1 MFEFENSTYSGM
13 LTILSCLF
21 GIAYPL
27 LLTSIER
34 IDSKYKSTLLIRR
47 FKTERV
53 FRCFQAVLVTNLFV
67 AVIAPFVLAVCND
80 LGAYIYI

>member
-47 FKTERV
+47 FKTEKV
-53 FRCFQAVLVTNLFV
+53 AYLHSSVDVVIQRCS
-67 AVIAPFVLAVCND
+67 IACT
-80 LGAYIYI
+80 